1 MGGLTSRNFRRNSFR
16 PHRTEIS
23 SAMWTSCP
31 TVTEQTNTA
40 TPTLSRVDIVP
51 NRNGADQY
59 GNTHSIS
66 VYDKQNR
73 KPIYL
78 GNLKPQE
85 FGGQGGN
92 GGGHSNGS
100 DDLPW

>member
-1 MGGLTSRNFRRNSFR
+1 MAQKLNGRLSLSKIPKELIQTSQNGDKF
-16 PHRTEIS
+16 IY
-23 SAMWTSCP
+23 
-31 TVTEQTNTA
+31 
-40 TPTLSRVDIVP
+40 VDIVP

-59 GNTHSIS
+59 GNTHSVS

-85 FGGQGGN
+85 FGQGGN
-92 GGGHSNGS
+92 GGGHSNDS
-100 DDLPW
+100 DLPW

>member
-1 MGGLTSRNFRRNSFR
+1 MAQKLNGRLSLSKIPKELIQTSQNGDKF
-16 PHRTEIS
+16 
-23 SAMWTSCP
+23 CY
-31 TVTEQTNTA
+31 
-40 TPTLSRVDIVP
+40 VDILP
-51 NRNGADQY
+51 NKNGADQY

-73 KPIYL
+73 RTIYL

>member
-1 MGGLTSRNFRRNSFR
+1 MAQKLNGRLNLSKLPKELIQTANDGSRF
-16 PHRTEIS
+16 
-23 SAMWTSCP
+23 CY
-31 TVTEQTNTA
+31 
-40 TPTLSRVDIVP
+40 VDIVP

-73 KPIYL
+73 RTIYL

-92 GGGHSNGS
+92 GGGHSNGV
-100 DDLPW
+100 DLPFE

>member
-1 MGGLTSRNFRRNSFR
+1 MAQKLNGRLSLSKI
-16 PHRTEIS
+16 PKELI
-23 SAMWTSCP
+23 
-31 TVTEQTNTA
+31 QTANDG
-40 TPTLSRVDIVP
+40 SKFCYVDIVP

>member
-1 MGGLTSRNFRRNSFR
+1 MAEKLNGRLNLSKIPKELIQTSQNGDKF
-16 PHRTEIS
+16 IY
-23 SAMWTSCP
+23 
-31 TVTEQTNTA
+31 
-40 TPTLSRVDIVP
+40 VDIVP

-66 VYDKQNR
+66 VYDKQAR

-85 FGGQGGN
+85 FGGQGEN

-100 DDLPW
+100 GLPF

>member
-1 MGGLTSRNFRRNSFR
+1 MAQKLNGRLNLSKIPKELIQTSQNGDRF
-16 PHRTEIS
+16 
-23 SAMWTSCP
+23 
-31 TVTEQTNTA
+31 
-40 TPTLSRVDIVP
+40 LYVDIVP

>member
-1 MGGLTSRNFRRNSFR
+1 MAQKLNGRLSLTKI
-16 PHRTEIS
+16 PKELIQ
-23 SAMWTSCP
+23 TS
-31 TVTEQTNTA
+31 QNGDKFIY
-40 TPTLSRVDIVP
+40 VDIVP

>member
-1 MGGLTSRNFRRNSFR
+1 MAQKLNGRLSLSKIPKELIQTSQNGDKF
-16 PHRTEIS
+16 IY
-23 SAMWTSCP
+23 
-31 TVTEQTNTA
+31 
-40 TPTLSRVDIVP
+40 VDIVP